1 MNSTGRLSLRMRG
14 LARKVAA
21 RIRECNDAQR
31 HMAMINS
38 APDRFMTRSSA
49 APDTYA
55 EFLFRTSGRLLAE
68 PSARARARRSDT
80 VH

>member
-21 RIRECNDAQR
+21 IIRECNDAQR
-31 HMAMINS
+31 RMAAINS
-38 APDRFMTRSSA
+38 APDRFITGSSTT

-68 PSARARARRSDT
+68 PPAGGRQDDT
-80 VH
+80 VY